1 MFWVYILRS
10 EKFRRAIYIGS
21 TKDLSARINQHNHGI
36 SLYTKKYMPWEL
48 VYCEG
53 YANEQE
59 ARDREKKLKQ
69 FGKVYSHLKR
79 RIARSL
85 QGTQKVRG

>member
-1 MFWVYILRS
+1 MYILRS
-10 EKFRRAIYIGS
+10 IKFRRALYIGFTS
-21 TKDLSARINQHNHGI
+21 DLSARLKEHNSGK

-53 YANEQE
+53 YANEQD

-69 FGKVYSHLKR
+69 FGKVYSQLKR
-79 RIARSL
+79 RVLRSL
-85 QGTQKVRG
+85 QGVEKVRG